1 MEIKFPDFVWCVD
14 KERLELDPQTE
25 SFVVEPQ
32 TNQGLK
38 ILRQNMVK
46 VTSRSIYTFINYTGV
61 ERLLF
66 DLLITLFQ
74 ISRRDIDDVDNL
86 DDTGSYP
93 PRVFLEANARD
104 FTCCS
109 VSISNVQGCTFE
121 LTRPSG
127 GVQQTTS
134 SYHQS

>member
-14 KERLELDPQTE
+14 KETRLELDPHTE

-32 TNQGLK
+32 TNEGMR

-46 VTSRSIYTFINYTGV
+46 VTSRFIY
-61 ERLLF
+61 RCMF

-74 ISRRDIDDVDNL
+74 ISRRDIDDTDHR

-93 PRVFLEANARD
+93 PRVFIEANARH

-127 GVQQTTS
+127 GGVQPTTS
-134 SYHQS
+134 NYHQS